1 LPTGRFVPEPWP
13 SAEMAETKLRV
24 MHEMPLAA

>member
-1 LPTGRFVPEPWP
+1 VPEPWP